1 MKTPVERLLGYI
13 KEKYPKSMPNEA
25 EQERLLMSEKIQQ
38 QLAYNQGF
46 LKAKHLYEST
56 T

>member
-1 MKTPVERLLGYI
+1 MKTPVERLFQYI
-13 KEKYPKSMPNEA
+13 QDKYPDSMPNQA

-46 LKAKHLYEST
+46 LKAKHIYEKID
-56 T
+56 